1 MFLGI
6 MNSKN
11 KQFIDDKMAEK
22 VIDAVDFTLGKRI
35 TDILGRQ
42 CSKDVIRFNPVGNEC
57 GKVREQ
63 KGLSIKAVSAQM
75 KIPQYRLSA
84 IEKSDIKY
92 IQPAVLES
100 YIDLLG
106 IREWFNGWMHE
117 NADVYGRLKKGNN
130 RLHD

>member
-35 TDILGRQ
+35 ADILGRQ
-42 CSKDVIRFNPVGNEC
+42 CSKDMIRFNPVGTER

-63 KGLSIKAVSAQM
+63 KGLSIKAG
-75 KIPQYRLSA
+75 LSA
-84 IEKSDIKY
+84 D
-92 IQPAVLES
+92 
-100 YIDLLG
+100 
-106 IREWFNGWMHE
+106 E
-117 NADVYGRLKKGNN
+117 NPSIPL
-130 RLHD
+130 

>member
-1 MFLGI
+1 

-22 VIDAVDFTLGKRI
+22 VIDAVDFALGKRI
-35 TDILGRQ
+35 TEILGKQ
-42 CSKDVIRFNPVGNEC
+42 SSKDMIRFNPVGNEC

-84 IEKSDIKY
+84 IEKSDVKH
-92 IQPAVLES
+92 IQPTILES
-100 YIDLLG
+100 YIDFLG
-106 IREWFNGWMHE
+106 IREWFDSWMRE
-117 NADVYGRLKKGNN
+117 NADVYDRLKKGNN